1 MLLIKP
7 AIKNILGGGIRT
19 WLNMAV
25 LSFTFVLIVLYNG
38 ITDGWVQESRRE
50 TIQWDTGYGQL
61 WHPDYERYDVFS
73 IQDAHGIIP
82 AELQPAIT
90 ARTYTPILVS
100 QGVIYPQGRLQNVL
114 LKGIDPDQSILNI
127 PSGKLKSSG
136 NEIVVLIGKRMAQAA
151 KLKKGDRV
159 MVRWRDR
166 NGAFD
171 AREVLVSEVF
181 DTKVASIDG
190 GQLWF
195 NLEDLRK
202 LTSMPNEATYL
213 VRSDNGP
220 VVSDVEGWH
229 YKDLKFL
236 LADLDMMLKGERVE
250 MAIIFTVL
258 LSIGLLALFD
268 TQVLSIFRR
277 QKEIGTYIALG
288 MTPQRVA
295 GLFTLEGTSYSILGI
310 LFGALWGTPLLI
322 WFARAG
328 ISMPEMDDMG
338 IAIGNELYPVYEPSS
353 ILLNIFIIV
362 SLSALISYLPSRKI
376 AKQNVVYALKGKIS

>member
-1 MLLIKP
+1 MLLIRP
-7 AIKNILGGGIRT
+7 AIKNILGGGMRT

-50 TIQWDTGYGQL
+50 TIQWETGQGQL
-61 WHPDYERYDVFS
+61 WHSDYDRFDIFS
-73 IQDAHGIIP
+73 IQEAHGVIP
-82 AELQPAIT
+82 KELQPAVT
-90 ARTYTPILVS
+90 AHTYTPILVS
-100 QGVIYPQGRLQNVL
+100 LGVIYPQGRLQNVL
-114 LKGIDPDQSILNI
+114 LKGIDPEQSILNI
-127 PSGKLKSSG
+127 PSKQLKSSG
-136 NEIVVLIGKRMAQAA
+136 DEIVTLIGKRMAQAA

-166 NGAFD
+166 NGTFD
-171 AREVLVSEVF
+171 AREVLISDVF
-181 DTKVASIDG
+181 DTKVASVDE

-202 LTSMPNEATYL
+202 LTSLPDEATYL
-213 VRSDNGP
+213 IRSANGP
-220 VVSDVEGWH
+220 VVSDVKGWN

-236 LADLDMMLKGERVE
+236 LADLDMMLKGERIE

-288 MTPQRVA
+288 MTPRRVA

-310 LFGALWGTPLLI
+310 LFGALWGTPILV

-328 ISMPEMDDMG
+328 ISMPEMDNMG
-338 IAIGNELYPVYEPSS
+338 IAIGNALYPVYEPSS
-353 ILLNIFIIV
+353 VLLNIFIIV
-362 SLSALISYLPSRKI
+362 SLSALISYLPARKI

>member
-1 MLLIKP
+1 MLLIRP
-7 AIKNILGGGIRT
+7 AIKNILGGGMRT

-50 TIQWDTGYGQL
+50 TIQWETGPGQL
-61 WHPDYERYDVFS
+61 WHSDYDRFDIFS
-73 IQDAHGIIP
+73 IQEAHGVIP
-82 AELQPAIT
+82 KKLQPAI
-90 ARTYTPILVS
+90 AAHTYTPILVS
-100 QGVIYPQGRLQNVL
+100 LGVIYPQGRLQNVL
-114 LKGIDPDQSILNI
+114 LKGIDPEQSILNI
-127 PSGKLKSSG
+127 PSKQLKSSG
-136 NEIVVLIGKRMAQAA
+136 DEIVTLIGKRMAQAA

-166 NGAFD
+166 NGTFD
-171 AREVLVSEVF
+171 AREVLISDVF
-181 DTKVASIDG
+181 DTKVASVDE

-202 LTSMPNEATYL
+202 LTSLPDEATYL
-213 VRSDNGP
+213 IRSANGP

-236 LADLDMMLKGERVE
+236 LADLDMMLKGERIE

-288 MTPQRVA
+288 MTPRRVA

-310 LFGALWGTPLLI
+310 LFGALWGTPILI

-338 IAIGNELYPVYEPSS
+338 IAIGNALYPVYEPSS
-353 ILLNIFIIV
+353 VLLNVLIIV
-362 SLSALISYLPSRKI
+362 SLSALISYLPARKI

>member
-1 MLLIKP
+1 MLLIRP
-7 AIKNILGGGIRT
+7 AIKNILGGGMRT

-50 TIQWDTGYGQL
+50 TIQWETGPGQL
-61 WHPDYERYDVFS
+61 WHSDYDRFDIFS
-73 IQDAHGIIP
+73 IQEAHGVIP
-82 AELQPAIT
+82 KKLQPAI
-90 ARTYTPILVS
+90 AAHTYTPILVS
-100 QGVIYPQGRLQNVL
+100 LGVIYPQGRLQNVL
-114 LKGIDPDQSILNI
+114 LKGIDPEQSILNI
-127 PSGKLKSSG
+127 PSKQLKSSG
-136 NEIVVLIGKRMAQAA
+136 DEIVTLIGKRMAQAA

-166 NGAFD
+166 NGTFD
-171 AREVLVSEVF
+171 AREVLISDVF
-181 DTKVASIDG
+181 DTKVASVDE

-202 LTSMPNEATYL
+202 LTSLPDEATYL
-213 VRSDNGP
+213 IRSANGA
-220 VVSDVEGWH
+220 VVSDMEGWN
-229 YKDLKFL
+229 YKNLKFL
-236 LADLDMMLKGERVE
+236 LADLDMMLKGERIE

-288 MTPQRVA
+288 MTPRRVA

-310 LFGALWGTPLLI
+310 LFGALWGTPILI

-338 IAIGNELYPVYEPSS
+338 IAIGNALYPVYEPSS
-353 ILLNIFIIV
+353 VLLNIFIIV
-362 SLSALISYLPSRKI
+362 SLSALISYLPARKI